1 MQTTV
6 KCVLEV
12 YGWGYG

>member
-1 MQTTV
+1 MTA

-12 YGWGYG
+12 SG